1 LGETGEAIAPSK
13 AIEDMKKRVAI
24 TGVGVVSPLGNDAN
38 STWKAAVTGRSGI
51 DEIQAFDTD
60 GFDVK
65 IAGEVKDFDTTGLAS
80 PKDVKRLD
88 RNVLFALGAAK
99 EALSDAGVNGFNPE
113 RVGIV
118 VGCCIGGFNELMR
131 QHEILKDRGPDRV
144 SPNFLPNIL
153 VDSPSGQ
160 IAIELGIRGPNYA
173 VVSACAT
180 GSHAIG
186 EASELI
192 QHGHADA
199 VLAGGT
205 EGCIHPLILAGFS
218 NMRGLAQGNGDPTTA
233 SRPFDAKREGF
244 VMAEGAGVVMLEELE
259 SAQKRGAKVYAE
271 VLSYGAS
278 NDAYHMA
285 APDPESVGVVE
296 MMRNA
301 LERGGVGPDDV
312 DYINAHGT
320 STPLG
325 DLAETKAIKEVF
337 GDHAYKLAVSST
349 KSVMGHTFGA
359 AGAIEAIMC
368 ALAVHH
374 GVIPPTINY
383 ENPDPACDLDY
394 VPNEAREA
402 DVRVALSNA
411 MGLGGH
417 NGCVLVGRV
426 DR

>member
-1 LGETGEAIAPSK
+1 
-13 AIEDMKKRVAI
+13 MKRVAI
-24 TGVGVVSPLGNDAN
+24 TGIGVVSPLGNDAK
-38 STWKAAVTGRSGI
+38 STWEAAVAGRSGI
-51 DEIQAFDTD
+51 DHIQAFDTD
-60 GFDVK
+60 GFEVK
-65 IAGEVKDFDTTGLAS
+65 IAGEVKDFDTSGLAH
-80 PKDVKRLD
+80 PKEVKRLD

-99 EALSDAGVNGFNPE
+99 EALEDAGVNGYKPD

-131 QHEILKDRGPDRV
+131 QHDILRDRGPDRV

-186 EASELI
+186 EAAELI
-192 QHGHADA
+192 QNGHADA

-205 EGCIHPLILAGFS
+205 ESCIHPLILAGFS
-218 NMRGLAQGNGDPTTA
+218 NMRGLAQGNGEPTKA

-244 VMAEGAGVVMLEELE
+244 VMAEGAGVVMLEDLE
-259 SAQKRGAKVYAE
+259 TAQKRGADVYAE

-301 LERGGVGPDDV
+301 LERAGVQPDDV

-337 GDHAYKLAVSST
+337 GDHAYELAVSST

-368 ALAVHH
+368 ALAVRH

-383 ENPDPACDLDY
+383 ENPDPELDLDY

-426 DR
+426 ESD